1 MASWMRGQYDSAV
14 RGAMGRS
21 TTADRDFY
29 NRATSFDP
37 YAAVEQTAMGS
48 YNLLADQLDRR
59 LKGLRGQQV
68 GMGRLNTGFATS
80 DEDDLVREG
89 RDQLTNMLL
98 AASMN
103 AAQMDLSR
111 TNMLGSYAGQ
121 QQQNYYDLLSGGLDR
136 ETAERN
142 ARQQKRG
149 GLWGAVGAIGGAALG
164 SVVPG
169 VGTMLGAQ
177 LGGMLGNQLGSR

>member
-121 QQQNYYDLLSGGLDR
+121 QQQNYYDLLSSGLDR
-136 ETAERN
+136 EQAAAN
-142 ARQQKRG
+142 ARRQSRDSLLGGALGLAGDLLPGSGLLKAGGKLLG
-149 GLWGAVGAIGGAALG
+149 GLFG
-164 SVVPG
+164 
-169 VGTMLGAQ
+169 
-177 LGGMLGNQLGSR
+177 